1 MANYTHARIQF
12 DQALG
17 QTLDINQVSITEAM
31 TGKVAA
37 APSVIPAV
45 RP

>member
-17 QTLDINQVSITEAM
+17 ATMDVNQISIGEAM
-31 TGKVAA
+31 TGKVTAQ
-37 APSVIPAV
+37 PTTIPAV
-45 RP
+45 QK